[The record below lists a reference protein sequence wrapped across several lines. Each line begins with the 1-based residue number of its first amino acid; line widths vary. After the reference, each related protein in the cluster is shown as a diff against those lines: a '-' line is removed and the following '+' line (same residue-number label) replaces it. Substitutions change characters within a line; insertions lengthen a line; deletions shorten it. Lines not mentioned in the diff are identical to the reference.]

1 MAPKFWMEFKFFTMV
16 CFLLME
22 TAPFAR
28 QVVTIMGSISG
39 VKPTAME
46 MPNKKASNQSPL
58 VMPLMKNT
66 SGTMTIIK
74 RISTHE
80 TALTPLVKLVS
91 TASPATA
98 EAMEPKRVWSPTQT
112 ATAVAL
118 PEITLL
124 PIKAMSV

>member
-1 MAPKFWMEFKFFTMV
+1 MD
-16 CFLLME
+16 
-22 TAPFAR
+22 TAPLAR

-39 VKPTAME
+39 VRPTAME

-66 SGTMTIIK
+66 RGTIMSIN
-74 RISTHE
+74 RMSTQE
-80 TALTPLVKLVS
+80 TAFTPLVKLVS

-98 EAMEPKRVWSPTQT
+98 EAMEPNRVWSPTQT

-118 PEITLL
+118 PETTLL
-124 PIKAMSV
+124 PMKAMLV